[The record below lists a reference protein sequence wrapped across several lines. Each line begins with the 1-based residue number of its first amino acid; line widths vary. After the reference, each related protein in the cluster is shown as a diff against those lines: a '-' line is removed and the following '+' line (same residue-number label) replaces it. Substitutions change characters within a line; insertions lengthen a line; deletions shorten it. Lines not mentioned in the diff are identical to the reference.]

1 MNYVTQF
8 DDKKSEMDDIKSTI
22 EADSSKK
29 AAVSMTHFLCFID
42 DFILLHYTVILLINF
57 MIFSYMATYRF
68 HLPNNVI

>member
-42 DFILLHYTVILLINF
+42 DFILLH
-57 MIFSYMATYRF
+57 
-68 HLPNNVI
+68 